1 MAGKGGAIPGS
12 GRKSKADEARMRD
25 KVSPY
30 VPKAIETVV
39 HIMNKAEKESDRLAA
54 AKLIIAYY
62 AGQPPQFI
70 ESKIDGNPITVTI
83 VENVRAD

>member
-12 GRKSKADEARMRD
+12 GRKSKAEEARMRD

-30 VPKAIETVV
+30 VPQAIETVV
-39 HIMNKAEKESDRLAA
+39 HIMQNAEKDSDRLAA
-54 AKLIIAYY
+54 SKLILAYY

-70 ESKIDGNPITVTI
+70 EAKTDGKTITVNI
-83 VENVRAD
+83 VENVRSD